1 MATENERTDA
11 AAPGSADA
19 SAPAPVAGVLDDL
32 AAAAAAAGTLL
43 GALGR
48 LARAEL
54 RLAWRGVRLAAWAL
68 LATVLLLLFLLL
80 TLVILLVWL
89 LLHATGSLGAGLA
102 LTALV
107 LLLALLGGFALP
119 LAAVQILWINIV
131 TESTLTVNLV
141 MDPPDGDEMRRAPIA
156 RDRPLLDRAMLGRIA
171 LLVPVAVALT
181 FGWFAWR
188 QSQALPYDV
197 VRTETFTLLALCQWF
212 NMLNCQSSTASALRL
227 GVLRNPWLVAGF
239 ALSIALQAAVLYLPV
254 LHRLFHT
261 VPLSPGQL
269 LGIAAAASCVLW
281 VEEARKAFVR
291 WRAQPGAAA

>member
-107 LLLALLGGFALP
+107 LLLALLGARAL
-119 LAAVQILWINIV
+119 
-131 TESTLTVNLV
+131 
-141 MDPPDGDEMRRAPIA
+141 
-156 RDRPLLDRAMLGRIA
+156 
-171 LLVPVAVALT
+171 
-181 FGWFAWR
+181 
-188 QSQALPYDV
+188 
-197 VRTETFTLLALCQWF
+197 
-212 NMLNCQSSTASALRL
+212 LRL
-227 GVLRNPWLVAGF
+227 GLHWLSLPATR
-239 ALSIALQAAVLYLPV
+239 AEARAALQSLTGKRDAP
-254 LHRLFHT
+254 
-261 VPLSPGQL
+261 
-269 LGIAAAASCVLW
+269 
-281 VEEARKAFVR
+281 
-291 WRAQPGAAA
+291 